1 MMKKLVVSIS
11 RAYGSGGSAIG
22 KKLAVELG
30 VPFYDKA
37 IIEMASEKS
46 GLSSEYISRL
56 EEHASSSFLFNL
68 ATTSFSSR
76 AILPQYDVPVG
87 YAAFSAQTSAIRELA
102 ERSSCVIIGRC
113 AEYILRDDPDCVKV
127 FIHADREQRLGFV
140 MKEFELDRKTAEAR
154 LNKIDK
160 GRSNYYKNF
169 TGEKWGNV
177 YDHDIC
183 INSTRTG
190 LDGAVAVIKTLLLE
204 MGRL

>member
-1 MMKKLVVSIS
+1 MKKIIVSIS

-22 KKLAVELG
+22 KKLAAELG
-30 VPFYDKA
+30 IPFYDKA

-46 GLSSEYISRL
+46 GLSSDYLDRL

-68 ATTSFSSR
+68 AATSYSSHTV
-76 AILPQYDVPVG
+76 LTQYDIPVG
-87 YAAFSAQTSAIRELA
+87 YTAFSAQMSVIRELA
-102 ERSSCVIIGRC
+102 ERSSCVIVGRC
-113 AEYILRDDPDCVKV
+113 SEYILRDNPDCIKV
-127 FIHADREQRLGFV
+127 FIHADREQRLGFI
-140 MKEFELDRKTAEAR
+140 MSEFKLDRKAAESK

-169 TGEKWGNV
+169 TGENWGNV

-183 INSTRTG
+183 VNASRAG
-190 LDGAVAVIKTLLLE
+190 LDGSVAVIKTLLKE